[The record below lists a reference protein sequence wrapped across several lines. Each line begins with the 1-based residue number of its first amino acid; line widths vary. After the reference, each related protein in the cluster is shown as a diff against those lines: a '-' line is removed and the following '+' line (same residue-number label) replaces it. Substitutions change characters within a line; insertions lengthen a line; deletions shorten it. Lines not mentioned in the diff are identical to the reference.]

1 MNKKSNFKWM
11 GLMLMLMAGFFTL
24 SLTSCGDDDDST
36 GWEPTATPSA
46 LRHTWDVVTSTNSQL
61 PLSGVEEVIIDLTS
75 GNTMRFIVGLTAQT
89 ASAAGANYDQYYLL
103 PAYTFTFTHYSNG
116 GTKGELR
123 SSTNGTF
130 PYEIVSG
137 GLNLTIGSVTYGM
150 EACTVSSFNPL
161 PPDAVYNYVQ

>member
-24 SLTSCGDDDDST
+24 SLTSCGDDEDSSS
-36 GWEPTATPSA
+36 WDATATPSA
-46 LRHTWDVVTSTNSQL
+46 LRHTWDVVSSTNKSF
-61 PLSGVEEVIIDLTS
+61 PLTGVDEVIIDLTS
-75 GNTMRFIVGLTAQT
+75 GNTMRFIVGLTAAT
-89 ASAAGANYDQYYLL
+89 ASATGASVDQYYLL
-103 PAYTFTFTHYSNG
+103 PEYTFNFTHYGNG

-137 GLNLTIGSVTYGM
+137 GLNLTIGGATYGM
-150 EACTVSSFNPL
+150 EACRVESFNPL
-161 PPDAVYNYVQ
+161 PPDAVYNYVK